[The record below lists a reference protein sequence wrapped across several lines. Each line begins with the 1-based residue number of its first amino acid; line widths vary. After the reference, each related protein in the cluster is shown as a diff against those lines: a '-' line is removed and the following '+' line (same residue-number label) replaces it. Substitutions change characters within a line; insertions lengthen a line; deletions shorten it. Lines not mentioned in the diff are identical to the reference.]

1 MSQALYVNCTL
12 ICTSLTWVPVPSS
25 RMGQE
30 TEAGKVEGLLWPV
43 SREGG
48 SQNSERRNPVLAG
61 SKHVI
66 WGSVLEPFNFI

>member
-1 MSQALYVNCTL
+1 M
-12 ICTSLTWVPVPSS
+12 PSS